1 MYISKAKHYAISRA
15 IFNLEM
21 AVEAGD
27 KDKRWEMYDL
37 LRELGIDAMAFNA
50 GWTEFMRTSWMGT
63 STRLTGNVS
72 RTSTLR
78 RLGA

>member
-21 AVEAGD
+21 AVESGD

-37 LRELGIDAMAFNA
+37 LRELGLDHMFHEMPESVQNKGDDLFYKA
-50 GWTEFMRTSWMGT
+50 RYYPHQ
-63 STRLTGNVS
+63 
-72 RTSTLR
+72 LR
-78 RLGA
+78 EA